1 MLNFAPVVH
10 VLPVTLVQRKR
21 LLPVTGKVMAR
32 KGQKVTAAEVVAQ
45 ADLTSEHV
53 LLDVARGLGVAE
65 AEADQ
70 YIHRQPGDEV
80 AVGDIIA
87 GPVGLARRVV
97 RATQPGQVILAGS
110 GQVLLQLEGRPFEV
124 RAGISG
130 VVTELYPD
138 QGVQVETVG
147 ALVQGVWGN
156 GWVDSGLLTVII
168 KSAEEELTP
177 DRLDISLRGGVV
189 LGGYCGDERVLY
201 DAQEQQLR
209 GLILASMSSALVPVA
224 LKMTFP
230 IIILD
235 GFGRLPMNRLAF
247 RLLSTSGRREAVV
260 NAVQWDRLSG
270 NRPEVVLP
278 LPPSAQPM
286 ESSDTIQF
294 APDLDVR
301 IIHGPHL
308 GEAGI
313 LNRLLG
319 VVTLPSGLR
328 AQAAEVQLENDESLV
343 LPLANLE
350 VMK

>member
-1 MLNFAPVVH
+1 
-10 VLPVTLVQRKR
+10 
-21 LLPVTGKVMAR
+21 MAR
-32 KGQKVTAAEVVAQ
+32 RGQKVTAAEVVAQ
-45 ADLTSEHV
+45 ADLASEHV
-53 LLDVARGLGVAE
+53 LLDIARGLGVSE
-65 AEADQ
+65 EEADQ
-70 YIHRQPGDEV
+70 NIHRKPGDEV
-80 AVGDIIA
+80 TAGDIIA

-97 RATQPGQVILAGS
+97 RATQPGQVVLAGG

-130 VVTELYPD
+130 VVTELFPD
-138 QGVQVETVG
+138 QGVLVETVG

-156 GWVDSGLLTVII
+156 GRVDSGLLTVLL
-168 KSAEEELTP
+168 KAPDEELTP
-177 DRLDISLRGGVV
+177 DRLDVSLRGGVV
-189 LGGYCGDERVLY
+189 LGGYCGDVRVLH

-209 GLILASMSSALVPVA
+209 GLILASMSSALVPEA
-224 LKMTFP
+224 LRMNYP

-235 GFGRLPMNRLAF
+235 GFGHLPMNRLAF

-260 NAVQWDRLSG
+260 NAVHWDRLSG
-270 NRPEVVLP
+270 DRPEVVLP

-286 ESSDTIQF
+286 ETSEGIQL

-301 IIHGPHL
+301 ITHGPHL

-328 AQAAEVQLENDESLV
+328 AEAAEVQLENDESLV